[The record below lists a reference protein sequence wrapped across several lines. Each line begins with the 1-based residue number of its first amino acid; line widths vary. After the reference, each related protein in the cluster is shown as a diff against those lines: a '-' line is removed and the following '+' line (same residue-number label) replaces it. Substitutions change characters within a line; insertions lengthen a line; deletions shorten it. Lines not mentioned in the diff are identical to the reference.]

1 MRCNAFVADEML
13 AQPNAFDRFMFDVL
27 GETELQKSPQKAGV
41 KTSHTLKL
49 IVDSMQ
55 WVASARR
62 HSRPQHDP
70 SSRRAELRERARKC
84 VATKEHLLYERFLM
98 VALQQKDL
106 YHSDVIVIHLQ
117 PPPSPPPPVTGP
129 RHGPVLLWL
138 SCSQP
143 VKHRKLRN
151 FGRQHKSGE
160 SLFTYEY

>member
-1 MRCNAFVADEML
+1 MKCWRNPTHLTVSC
-13 AQPNAFDRFMFDVL
+13 FDVL
-27 GETELQKSPQKAGV
+27 GETELQKSPQNAGV
-41 KTSHTLKL
+41 KTFHTLKL
-49 IVDSMQ
+49 IVDSML
-55 WVASARR
+55 WVASVRR
-62 HSRPQHDP
+62 HSRPQHDR

-106 YHSDVIVIHLQ
+106 YHSDVIVIQ
-117 PPPSPPPPVTGP
+117 PPPPPPITGP

-151 FGRQHKSGE
+151 FGWQHKSGD
-160 SLFTYEY
+160 SLFTYDY